1 MLSLLPLLVLLLVAC
16 VAMRRRS
23 ERWDIRDGLLLGA
36 VSTALWAWAGAEG
49 SSALHQFARIPILTW
64 WTLPTIGLALWLFRH
79 RPPPGSFKIP
89 RPKTTLDVLLFGL
102 VTIVL
107 FLTGILALLTP
118 PTTYDSL
125 SYHLPRQIFWIH
137 NQSIAQFPS
146 FDLRQIEMPPLAEY
160 ITAQLMLLS
169 GTDHQA
175 NMAQW
180 FGYFL
185 SALTAS
191 AIARDMGAGYRAQVF
206 AALLVA
212 FNPAAATQAENAKN
226 DLVESLWIMALF
238 WAAVRIWTARR
249 CSIPMAVFVGGSL
262 GLALL
267 TKGSSFPLALP
278 VCVMIAAGALR
289 AHWNRAIPLGAAMV
303 ILTIAINA
311 PHWFRNYSALGAPL
325 GLPVAKGG
333 FALGN
338 ETFTPKALASNLVRN
353 LTLYTCVPYPE
364 VNAWEKERI
373 AWLHRR
379 LGIGESD
386 PRTTFP
392 KKMPFEIQSDWM
404 SDGNNAAQV
413 HLLLGVAMVLG
424 FRPGKLSRRAAWPA
438 FLIPFGQ
445 MLLFALLLKWQ
456 PWHVRLQIPL
466 VSVASVILA
475 VWLPRASVIP
485 LVSSLA
491 AFTLV
496 MFAIVYNQSKPLVGD
511 WSILHR
517 SREQIMFRA
526 WPEMREPLHELA
538 DEVAK
543 LKPRT
548 IALGIEFNKCEYL
561 VQRVLLDR
569 ITPAPKLVPF
579 VNTLDMPVAPR
590 EPADCAVVRRQHF
603 PVTHTQTGTSAM
615 MIWVW
620 GSAPFRIYAP
630 VATEDQA
637 RKLLPLPPFFGWDGW

>member
-1 MLSLLPLLVLLLVAC
+1 
-16 VAMRRRS
+16 MRHRS
-23 ERWDIRDGLLLGA
+23 ERWDIRDGLLFGA
-36 VSTALWAWAGAEG
+36 TSTALWAWAGAEA
-49 SSALHQFARIPILTW
+49 SSAFHQFARIPILIW
-64 WTLPTIGLALWLFRH
+64 WLLPAIGLTVWVLRR
-79 RPPPGSFKIP
+79 RPPAGSFKIT
-89 RPKTTLDVLLFGL
+89 RPSNALDALLVCLTAIVLL
-102 VTIVL
+102 
-107 FLTGILALLTP
+107 LTGILALLTP

-191 AIARDMGAGYRAQVF
+191 AIARDLGAGYRAQVF

-238 WAAVRIWTARR
+238 WAAVRIWMARR
-249 CSIPMAVFVGGSL
+249 CSIGSAIFVGTAL

-289 AHWNRAIPLGAAMV
+289 AHWKKAIPLGVVMI

-311 PHWFRNYSALGAPL
+311 PHWMRNTRALGAPL
-325 GLPVAKGG
+325 ALPVSKGG

-338 ETFTPKALASNLVRN
+338 ETYTPKAIASNLIRN
-353 LTLYTCVPYPE
+353 VTLYTCVPYPE
-364 VNAWEKERI
+364 INAWEKERI
-373 AWLHRR
+373 VWLHKR

-413 HLLLGVAMVLG
+413 HLLLGIAMVLG
-424 FRPGKLSRRAAWPA
+424 FRPGKLRRRAAWPA
-438 FLIPFGQ
+438 FLVPFAQ
-445 MLLFALLLKWQ
+445 MFLFAILLKWQ

-475 VWLPRASVIP
+475 VWLPRLWIVP
-485 LVSSLA
+485 LITSLA
-491 AFTLV
+491 AFALV
-496 MFAIVYNQSKPLVGD
+496 MFGIVYNQSKPLVGF

-526 WPEMREPLHELA
+526 WPEMREPLQELA

-543 LKPRT
+543 LKPKS

-561 VQRVLLDR
+561 VQRILLDR
-569 ITPAPKLVPF
+569 IVPPPKLVPF
-579 VNTLDMPVAPR
+579 VNTLDMPVSPR
-590 EPADCAVVRRQHF
+590 EAADCAVVRRQHF
-603 PVTHTQTGTSAM
+603 PVTHTQTGTNTM

-630 VATEDQA
+630 VATEDLA
-637 RKLLPLPPFFGWDGW
+637 RKRLPLPPIFGWGGW